1 MQSASLNWITFQW
14 MNIHVPWSSQAV
26 SLAKCST
33 CKFIHIGSILARFF
47 FPVFSTPFLLQ
58 CSNVVESIETILGC
72 YKRHFTSIFVLKYEG
87 QVVRK
92 LTIWPNFQIHV
103 FTCSHKQ
110 AVCHCQSFL
119 LLLWLWRGWRGKWL
133 IMVYEA
139 ADVPWDSLVR
149 QHHL

>member
-1 MQSASLNWITFQW
+1 

-33 CKFIHIGSILARFF
+33 CKSIHIGSILARFF
-47 FPVFSTPFLLQ
+47 FPVFSTPCLLP
-58 CSNVVESIETILGC
+58 CSNIAESIETTLGC

-92 LTIWPNFQIHV
+92 LTIWPNLRYML
-103 FTCSHKQ
+103 TQ
-110 AVCHCQSFL
+110 ASCVPLPEFSSSPL
-119 LLLWLWRGWRGKWL
+119 TMERMKGEIAYYG
-133 IMVYEA
+133 INEA